1 LVPFPV
7 LVMKDLLHGPS
18 EQMYMSKVRETASL
32 NIAYAEKSIEAM
44 FIIESFLRRFGKVT
58 LKPDLGEAAFD
69 HALQR

>member
-18 EQMYMSKVRETASL
+18 EQMYISKVRETASSD
-32 NIAYAEKSIEAM
+32 IAYAEQSIEAM
-44 FIIESFLRRFGKVT
+44 FIIESFLRWLGKVT
-58 LKPDLGEAAFD
+58 LKADLGEAAFN